1 MKYTWLED
9 SHRTMRILI
18 PTDFSS
24 NALHAAT
31 YAVQLFGK
39 SDATYIL
46 LHALYDAGYAGAI
59 GYSMGP
65 ELLKASQEGLD
76 LTAKRFAESTGATSV
91 ETELAFGFLSSVVND
106 FVKERGADAVVM
118 GKRGETGSALF
129 GSNTT
134 AVLSDCPVPVVAV
147 PDHARQLA
155 MHRVLLAADDREVEP
170 EPLSLLRALALE
182 HGAQVLVTHIAMD
195 APTVDPTKVKGHY
208 QAALKDVDLDLLEG
222 YGRDVADGLV
232 RTARS
237 KKADVIAILHRQLGF
252 FGRLFNPSVAK
263 ELALESDLP
272 ILVLQDRPGGASNA
286 PRRAG

>member
-9 SHRTMRILI
+9 SHQTMRILI

-39 SDATYIL
+39 RDVTYIL
-46 LHALYDAGYAGAI
+46 LHAHYDAGYAGAV

-76 LTAKRFAESTGATSV
+76 LAAKRFAESTGATWV
-91 ETELAFGFLSSVVND
+91 ETVLAFGSLYTVVNE
-106 FVKERGADAVVM
+106 FVKDRGADAVVM
-118 GKRGETGSALF
+118 GKRGETASALF

-134 AVLSDCPVPVVAV
+134 AVLGDCPVPVVAV
-147 PDHARQLA
+147 PDHARLRA
-155 MHRVLLAADDREVEP
+155 MRRVLLAADHSDVEP
-170 EPLSLLRALALE
+170 EHFALLRALALK

-195 APTVDPTKVKGHY
+195 DPAPEPTGVKEQY
-208 QAALKDVDLDLLEG
+208 RAALKDVDLEHLVG
-222 YGRDVADGLV
+222 YGHDVADGLE

-237 KKADVIAILHRQLGF
+237 KKADMIAILHRHVGLF
-252 FGRLFNPSVAK
+252 TRLFNPSVAK
-263 ELALESDLP
+263 KLALESDLP
-272 ILVLQDRPGGASNA
+272 LLVLMNRDGG
-286 PRRAG
+286 